1 MESYLGIYSDGT
13 LADPPSFDSDDPDDE
28 LDAEPEEENSLF
40 EPFKDLCKRR
50 FLWYFPSYM
59 KAISEVESNHRQG
72 EKFITMPFESPGN
85 MMPGTFDYAS
95 LKNRLI
101 RIRQVIDMETARWAV
116 EGAHL
121 VKKESSFAASLA
133 RQRLLLVET
142 FKSRHNLTL
151 DIDLE
156 ESTNP
161 FVWILTYYGRPMT
174 QLDGGIFRIRMSIS
188 PRFPDEQPRIVFETK
203 LFHHRIGIDGVLC
216 YFPKKVDELGSHI
229 DAVVEAIEDEH
240 PPYDP
245 RTLVNLEASRLFW
258 NSDEQGK
265 KTYNRMLRRSVQ
277 ASLEGE

>member
-1 MESYLGIYSDGT
+1 MDV
-13 LADPPSFDSDDPDDE
+13 
-28 LDAEPEEENSLF
+28 EPEEENAMF

-59 KAISEVESNHRQG
+59 KAIAEVESDHHQG
-72 EKFITMPFESPGN
+72 EKFVAMPFESPGN
-85 MMPGTFDYAS
+85 MMPGTFDYSS
-95 LKNRLI
+95 LKKRLVL
-101 RIRQVIDMETARWAV
+101 IRQVIDMETARWAE

-121 VKKESSFAASLA
+121 VKRESSFAASLA
-133 RQRLLLVET
+133 RQRCLLVET
-142 FKSRHNLTL
+142 YKTRHNLTL
-151 DIDLE
+151 DIDLH
-156 ESTNP
+156 TPDNP

-188 PRFPDEQPRIVFETK
+188 PRHPDEQPRVVFETK
-203 LFHHRIGIDGVLC
+203 LFHHRIGTDGVLC
-216 YFPKKVDELGSHI
+216 YFPKKLDELGSHV
-229 DAVVEAIEDEH
+229 DAIIEAIEEEN

-258 NSDEQGK
+258 GADGQGK